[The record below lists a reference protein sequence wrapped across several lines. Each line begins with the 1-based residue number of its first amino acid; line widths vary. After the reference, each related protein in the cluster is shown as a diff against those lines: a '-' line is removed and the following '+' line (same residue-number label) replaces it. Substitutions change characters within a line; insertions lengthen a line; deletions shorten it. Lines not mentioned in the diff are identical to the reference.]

1 MPTTCTVHVFLDWQE
16 NKLPSSTVHF
26 SACHKPSQDLPAL
39 SIDKTFSAI
48 ISEVYR
54 RCDQPVCTVIM
65 LLWKPTCMSCFS
77 CSVGMLSLFALPL
90 NGTSPCPYTRLGEGI
105 SSMLHVC
112 TKFAAFSKSDSFYYA
127 TQIEHETPSKE
138 FKCFVIAIP

>member
-1 MPTTCTVHVFLDWQE
+1 MPTTCTVHILLDWQE
-16 NKLPSSTVHF
+16 NKLPSSTVYF

-39 SIDKTFSAI
+39 SFDNTFSAI
-48 ISEVYR
+48 ILEVYQ
-54 RCDQPVCTVIM
+54 RCDQTACTVIM
-65 LLWKPTCMSCFS
+65 RSWKPTSMPCFS

-112 TKFAAFSKSDSFYYA
+112 TKFGAFFKSDSFYY
-127 TQIEHETPSKE
+127 TMQIKHEAPSNE
-138 FKCFVIAIP
+138 SICFVIAIP